1 LYIFTVIPL
10 FEWFCNQQTG
20 GARGHERVK
29 MFARGGSRARARV

>member
-20 GARGHERVK
+20 GARGHELP
-29 MFARGGSRARARV
+29 ASGGHG